1 MELHYSQTLKAAFM
15 ALNGFYYLMELHY
28 SQTERDVKITI
39 LWFYYLMELHYSQTF
54 NNGGNY
60 DFAVLLPYGITLFS
74 NHLDNPL
81 STI

>member
-39 LWFYYLMELHYSQTF
+39 LWFYYLMELHYSH
-54 NNGGNY
+54 
-60 DFAVLLPYGITLFS
+60 LLPYGITLFS